1 MRYGRSMR
9 AACLDSVDR
18 SDSFIRVRSSGG
30 WCVIAAEGSSGRPL
44 LAEARR
50 FAIAELLRAAGAVSV
65 TEVENR
71 FGVSPMTAR
80 RDLMALEKQ
89 GVARRTHG
97 GAVLPSMS
105 AKEDSFAKRVNLAA
119 EAKGRLADVAVAM
132 ISPEET
138 IVLDSSSTTYFLAQR
153 IVDRGLAV
161 TIITNSLP
169 IMDLIAGVESPPINL
184 VAVGGT
190 LRRLTGSFVGPYA
203 VETVRGHFADRMF
216 MSVKGLT
223 PNGIMT
229 DADELEAELKRTMLA
244 QSQESVLLV
253 DGTKL
258 SARGQNAIASVNE
271 LNCVLAEGLG
281 SGEIDAL
288 RATGV
293 TVRSVEDEPVPS

>member
-1 MRYGRSMR
+1 MR
-9 AACLDSVDR
+9 AARLDSVDR

-30 WCVIAAEGSSGRPL
+30 WCVIAVEGSSGRPL

-132 ISPEET
+132 IAPEET

-281 SGEIDAL
+281 SGELDAL

-293 TVRSVEDEPVPS
+293 TVRSVEDEPVAT

>member
-1 MRYGRSMR
+1 MDSIVRGRHH
-9 AACLDSVDR
+9 
-18 SDSFIRVRSSGG
+18 GG
-30 WCVIAAEGSSGRPL
+30 RCVIAAEGSPGRPL

-65 TEVENR
+65 TEVETR

-119 EAKGRLADVAVAM
+119 EAKGRLADAAVELIAV
-132 ISPEET
+132 EET
-138 IVLDSSSTTYFLAQR
+138 LILDCSSTCYFLAQR
-153 IVDRGLAV
+153 IVDRGLSV

-169 IMDLIAGVESPPINL
+169 IMDLVAGIESPPIHL

-190 LRRLTGSFVGPYA
+190 LRRLTGSFVGPSA
-203 VETVRGHFADRMF
+203 VETVRGHFADKMF
-216 MSVKGLT
+216 LSVKGLT
-223 PNGIMT
+223 PSGVMT
-229 DADELEAELKRTMLA
+229 DADELEAELKRVMLA
-244 QSQESVLLV
+244 QSQESILLV
-253 DGTKL
+253 DGSKL
-258 SARGQNAIASVNE
+258 SVRGQNAIASVRD
-271 LNCVLAEGLG
+271 LSCVLVEGL
-281 SGEIDAL
+281 EHDQQDEL

-293 TVRSVEDEPVPS
+293 TVRDIDDDFAVES

>member
-1 MRYGRSMR
+1 M
-9 AACLDSVDR
+9 
-18 SDSFIRVRSSGG
+18 
-30 WCVIAAEGSSGRPL
+30 
-44 LAEARR
+44 
-50 FAIAELLRAAGAVSV
+50 SV

-80 RDLMALEKQ
+80 RDLMALERQ

-105 AKEDSFAKRVNLAA
+105 AKEDSFAKRVNVAA
-119 EAKGRLADVAVAM
+119 DAKGRLADAAVELVV
-132 ISPEET
+132 PEET
-138 IVLDSSSTTYFLAQR
+138 IVLDSSSTAYFLAQR

-169 IMDLIAGVESPPINL
+169 IMDLVAGVESPPIHL

-223 PNGIMT
+223 ENGVMT
-229 DADELEAELKRTMLA
+229 DADELEAELKRTMIA
-244 QSQESVLLV
+244 QSQETVLLV
-253 DGTKL
+253 DGSKL
-258 SARGQNAIASVNE
+258 SARGQNAIAH
-271 LNCVLAEGLG
+271 LRQIHRVLAEGLDE
-281 SGEIDAL
+281 SQLAPL
-288 RATGV
+288 RETGV
-293 TVRSVEDEPVPS
+293 DVTTVQDVAADA

>member
-1 MRYGRSMR
+1 V
-9 AACLDSVDR
+9 AR
-18 SDSFIRVRSSGG
+18 SDSFVRVRCLGG
-30 WCVIAAEGSSGRPL
+30 RCIIAAEGPSGRPL

-50 FAIAELLRAAGAVSV
+50 FAIAELLRSAGAVSV
-65 TEVENR
+65 TEVERR

-119 EAKGRLADVAVAM
+119 EAKGRLADAAVAM
-132 ISPEET
+132 IAPEET

-153 IVDRGLAV
+153 IVDHALSV

-169 IMDLIAGVESPPINL
+169 IMDLIASVESPPINL

-203 VETVRGHFADRMF
+203 VDTVRGHFADRMF

-253 DGTKL
+253 DGSKL

-281 SGEIDAL
+281 AGELEAL

-293 TVRSVEDEPVPS
+293 TVRSVDEQPAVG

>member
-1 MRYGRSMR
+1 
-9 AACLDSVDR
+9 VKR
-18 SDSFIRVRSSGG
+18 SDPFECVRRLGG
-30 WCVIAAEGSSGRPL
+30 RCIIAAEGSPARPL

-65 TEVENR
+65 TEVESR

-119 EAKGRLADVAVAM
+119 EAKGRLADTAVAM
-132 ISPEET
+132 IQAEET
-138 IVLDSSSTTYFLAQR
+138 IVLDSSSTAYFLAQR
-153 IVDRGLAV
+153 IVDHGLAITV
-161 TIITNSLP
+161 ITNSLP
-169 IMDLIAGVESPPINL
+169 IMDLIAGVESPPIHL

-223 PNGIMT
+223 PGGVMT
-229 DADELEAELKRTMLA
+229 DADELEAELKRTMIG
-244 QSQESVLLV
+244 QSQETVLLV
-253 DGTKL
+253 DGSKL
-258 SARGQNAIASVNE
+258 SVRGQNAIAHVRELTSV
-271 LNCVLAEGLG
+271 LTEGLAG
-281 SGEIDAL
+281 PELETL

-293 TVRSVEDEPVPS
+293 AVTSIDIEAPAVV

>member
-1 MRYGRSMR
+1 MR
-9 AACLDSVDR
+9 AASLDSVDR

-30 WCVIAAEGSSGRPL
+30 WCVIAAEGSTGRPL

-244 QSQESVLLV
+244 QSTESVLLV

-293 TVRSVEDEPVPS
+293 TVRSVEDEPVAT

>member
-1 MRYGRSMR
+1 M
-9 AACLDSVDR
+9 
-18 SDSFIRVRSSGG
+18 
-30 WCVIAAEGSSGRPL
+30 AAEGPPGRPL

-50 FAIAELLRAAGAVSV
+50 FAIAELLRSAGAVSV
-65 TEVENR
+65 TEVETR

-119 EAKGRLADVAVAM
+119 GAKGRLADAAVEM
-132 ISPEET
+132 VVPEET
-138 IVLDSSSTTYFLAQR
+138 IVLDSSSTAYFLAQR

-169 IMDLIAGVESPPINL
+169 IMDLVAGVESPPIHL

-223 PNGIMT
+223 PGGVMT
-229 DADELEAELKRTMLA
+229 DADELEAELKRAMIA
-244 QSQESVLLV
+244 QSQETVLLV
-253 DGTKL
+253 DGSKL
-258 SARGQNAIASVNE
+258 SVRGQNAIAHVRE
-271 LNCVLAEGLG
+271 LTSVLAEGLA
-281 SGEIDAL
+281 EPDLDAL

-293 TVRSVEDEPVPS
+293 AVRSVDEADPADPGPAGPGPEPL

>member
-1 MRYGRSMR
+1 
-9 AACLDSVDR
+9 
-18 SDSFIRVRSSGG
+18 
-30 WCVIAAEGSSGRPL
+30 

-50 FAIAELLRAAGAVSV
+50 FAIAELLRSAGAVSV

-105 AKEDSFAKRVNLAA
+105 AKEDSFAKRVNLATG
-119 EAKGRLADVAVAM
+119 AKEHLANAAVEL
-132 ISPEET
+132 IVPEET
-138 IVLDSSSTTYFLAQR
+138 IFLDCSSTAYFVAQR
-153 IVDRGLAV
+153 IVNRGTAV

-169 IMDLIAGVESPPINL
+169 VMDLIAGVDSPPIHL

-223 PNGIMT
+223 RSGVMT
-229 DADELEAELKRTMLA
+229 DADELEAELKRTMIA
-244 QSQESVLLV
+244 QAQETVLLV
-253 DGTKL
+253 DDSKL
-258 SARGQNAIASVNE
+258 SVRGQNAIAHVRE
-271 LNCVLAEGLG
+271 LSAVLTHGLAEPEL
-281 SGEIDAL
+281 EML
-288 RATGV
+288 RGTGV
-293 TVRSVEDEPVPS
+293 DVTRVDQD

>member
-1 MRYGRSMR
+1 
-9 AACLDSVDR
+9 
-18 SDSFIRVRSSGG
+18 
-30 WCVIAAEGSSGRPL
+30 L

-132 ISPEET
+132 IQPEET
-138 IVLDSSSTTYFLAQR
+138 IVLDSSSTAYFLAQR

-169 IMDLIAGVESPPINL
+169 IMDLIAGVESPPIHL

-203 VETVRGHFADRMF
+203 VETIRGHFADRMF

-223 PNGIMT
+223 PGGVMT
-229 DADELEAELKRTMLA
+229 DADELEAELKRSMIA
-244 QSQESVLLV
+244 QSQETVLLV
-253 DGTKL
+253 DGSKL
-258 SARGQNAIASVNE
+258 SVRGQNAIAHVRE
-271 LNCVLAEGLG
+271 LTAVLTEGLAG
-281 SGEIDAL
+281 PELETL
-288 RATGV
+288 RSTGV
-293 TVRSVEDEPVPS
+293 EVTSIDVPDTVG

>member
-1 MRYGRSMR
+1 M
-9 AACLDSVDR
+9 
-18 SDSFIRVRSSGG
+18 
-30 WCVIAAEGSSGRPL
+30 

-65 TEVENR
+65 TEVETR

-119 EAKGRLADVAVAM
+119 DAKGKLADAAVAM
-132 ISPEET
+132 IAPEET
-138 IVLDSSSTTYFLAQR
+138 IVLDSSSTTFFLAQR
-153 IVDRGLAV
+153 IVDRGISV

-169 IMDLIAGVESPPINL
+169 IMDLIAGVDSPPINL

-190 LRRLTGSFVGPYA
+190 LRRLTGSFVGPTA
-203 VETVRGHFADRMF
+203 VDTVRSHFADRMF

-223 PNGIMT
+223 PTGVMT

-253 DGTKL
+253 DGSKL
-258 SARGQNAIASVNE
+258 SVRGQNAIASVGE

-281 SGEIDAL
+281 SGELDAL

-293 TVRSVEDEPVPS
+293 TVRSIDEE

>member
-1 MRYGRSMR
+1 MF
-9 AACLDSVDR
+9 V
-18 SDSFIRVRSSGG
+18 VPGG
-30 WCVIAAEGSSGRPL
+30 WCVIAAEGSSDRPL

-65 TEVENR
+65 TEVETR

-119 EAKGRLADVAVAM
+119 DAKGKLADAAVAM
-132 ISPEET
+132 IAPEET
-138 IVLDSSSTTYFLAQR
+138 IVLDSSSTTFFLAQR
-153 IVDRGLAV
+153 IVDRGISV

-169 IMDLIAGVESPPINL
+169 IMDLIAGVDSPPINL

-190 LRRLTGSFVGPYA
+190 LRRLTGSFVGPTA
-203 VETVRGHFADRMF
+203 VDTVRSHFADRMF

-223 PNGIMT
+223 PTGVMT

-253 DGTKL
+253 DGSKL
-258 SARGQNAIASVNE
+258 SVRGQNAIASVGE

-281 SGEIDAL
+281 SGELDAL

-293 TVRSVEDEPVPS
+293 TVRSIDEE

>member
-1 MRYGRSMR
+1 MT
-9 AACLDSVDR
+9 R
-18 SDSFIRVRSSGG
+18 SDPFDRVRHLGG
-30 WCVIAAEGSSGRPL
+30 RCTIAAESPSGRPL

-65 TEVENR
+65 TEVETR

-105 AKEDSFAKRVNLAA
+105 AKEDSFAKRVNLMA

-132 ISPEET
+132 VQPEET
-138 IVLDSSSTTYFLAQR
+138 IVLDSSSTAYFLAQR

-169 IMDLIAGVESPPINL
+169 IMDLIAGVESPPIHL

-223 PNGIMT
+223 PGGVMT
-229 DADELEAELKRTMLA
+229 DADELEAELKRSMIA
-244 QSQESVLLV
+244 QSQETVLLV
-253 DGTKL
+253 DGSKL
-258 SARGQNAIASVNE
+258 SVRGQNAIAHVRE
-271 LNCVLAEGLG
+271 LTTVLTEGLAG
-281 SGEIDAL
+281 QELETL
-288 RATGV
+288 RSTGV
-293 TVRSVEDEPVPS
+293 EVTSIDVPDGAPAS